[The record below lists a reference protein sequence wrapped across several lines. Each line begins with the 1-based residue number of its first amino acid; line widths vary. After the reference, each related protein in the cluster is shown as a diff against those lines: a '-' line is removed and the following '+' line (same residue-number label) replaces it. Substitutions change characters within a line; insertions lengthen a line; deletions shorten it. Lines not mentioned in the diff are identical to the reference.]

1 MISVDGS
8 YGEGGGQ
15 LLRMAAALSALRG
28 VPVTV
33 ADIRAGRPNPGLAAQ
48 HVTALQA
55 VAALCG
61 ANVEGLEIGS
71 KEIVF
76 RPGPIGGGRHSFD
89 VGTAGSITLVLQAC
103 LPVAFA
109 AREPVRLRLSG
120 GTDVRWSPPLDYF
133 ARVFLPILRRMG
145 SHANI
150 ELVRRG
156 YYPRGGGL
164 VEVTVEPALRWSSLE
179 MHEPGGLRSIR
190 GIAHVSNL
198 PADIPK
204 RMKHAA
210 MRRLHSFADAKIEER
225 VYAGDDAIGQG
236 GALVLWAETD
246 HAVLGATSLA
256 ERGKSSEKVAEEA
269 AKELRAE
276 IASGVT
282 LDVHAADQVLVYFA
296 QADGPSAFTVRE
308 VSGHLNTMVWLL
320 RQFVPR
326 EIAIARE
333 GTRYKVS
340 IEAEA

>member
-1 MISVDGS
+1 
-8 YGEGGGQ
+8 
-15 LLRMAAALSALRG
+15 
-28 VPVTV
+28 
-33 ADIRAGRPNPGLAAQ
+33 
-48 HVTALQA
+48 
-55 VAALCG
+55 
-61 ANVEGLEIGS
+61 
-71 KEIVF
+71 
-76 RPGPIGGGRHSFD
+76 
-89 VGTAGSITLVLQAC
+89 LVLQAC

-133 ARVFLPILRRMG
+133 ARVFLPILRRLG

-164 VEVTVEPALRWSSLE
+164 VEVTVEPALRWSSIE
-179 MHEPGGLRSIR
+179 MQEPGGLRSIR

-210 MRRLHSFADAKIEER
+210 MRRLHGFADAKIEER

-246 HAVLGATSLA
+246 HAILGATSLA
-256 ERGKSSEKVAEEA
+256 ERGKSSEKVAEAA

-276 IASGVT
+276 IESGVT
-282 LDVHAADQVLVYFA
+282 LDVHAADQVLVYLA
-296 QADGPSAFTVRE
+296 QADGSSAFTVRD

>member
-1 MISVDGS
+1 MIVVDGS
-8 YGEGGGQ
+8 HGEGGGQ

-33 ADIRAGRPNPGLAAQ
+33 TDIRAGRPNPGLAAQ

-164 VEVTVEPALRWSSLE
+164 VEVTVEPALRWSSIE
-179 MHEPGGLRSIR
+179 MQEPGGLRSIR

-210 MRRLHSFADAKIEER
+210 MRRLHGFADAKIEER

-246 HAVLGATSLA
+246 YAVLGATSLA

-276 IASGVT
+276 IESGVT
-282 LDVHAADQVLVYFA
+282 LDVHAADQVLVYLA

>member
-1 MISVDGS
+1 
-8 YGEGGGQ
+8 
-15 LLRMAAALSALRG
+15 
-28 VPVTV
+28 
-33 ADIRAGRPNPGLAAQ
+33 
-48 HVTALQA
+48 
-55 VAALCG
+55 
-61 ANVEGLEIGS
+61 VEGLEIGS

-164 VEVTVEPALRWSSLE
+164 VEVTVEPALRWSSIE
-179 MHEPGGLRSIR
+179 MQEPGDLRSIR

-210 MRRLHSFADAKIEER
+210 MRRLHGFADAKIEER

-246 HAVLGATSLA
+246 HAILGATSLA

-276 IASGVT
+276 IESGVT
-282 LDVHAADQVLVYFA
+282 LDVHAADQVLVYLA
-296 QADGPSAFTVRE
+296 QADGSSAFTVRD